1 MSDTDGRE
9 PHAGDA
15 SRAGDGGVRWPS
27 LSDGGS
33 AQEGGSPTARRSR
46 RAAHAGDGDP
56 APTPA
61 APAGADPRPAS
72 GAHAAVPAATPPAS
86 GTGSA
91 SPAGAGRPSGTPEAP
106 AGDGA
111 DDAPARSGRRRAL
124 VIGAVVAGVV
134 LVGGGIAAALLL
146 GGGDDEPAAG
156 PAPVVTLP
164 SPTTTQTPVAR
175 EADTPFAAALPT
187 TLLQY
192 ALTESAPDD
201 EWLGAD
207 ALEAWSETY
216 SDGGSGTVTVR
227 AGQWETAEEAAAV
240 LAGLRDALPAGAD
253 DASGDDATATAPAT
267 DAPSA
272 GATGDGPAVLLADDV
287 VVDGEPVGEVTVVD
301 AGDGT
306 GVAVWSN
313 GTAVFR
319 LTGPA
324 ADIRNLYAAYPL

>member
-15 SRAGDGGVRWPS
+15 SRAGDGGPRWPS
-27 LSDGGS
+27 LPDGGS
-33 AQEGGSPTARRSR
+33 PPARRTR
-46 RAAHAGDGDP
+46 RAAHAGGDD
-56 APTPA
+56 AAATPA
-61 APAGADPRPAS
+61 GGTPSGAVPAGTDPRPAS
-72 GAHAAVPAATPPAS
+72 GAHAAVPAATPVTS
-86 GTGSA
+86 GTGS
-91 SPAGAGRPSGTPEAP
+91 SPDDADQPGGA
-106 AGDGA
+106 AGDAA
-111 DDAPARSGRRRAL
+111 DEAPARSGRRRGL

-146 GGGDDEPAAG
+146 GGDGDDPAAG

-164 SPTTTQTPVAR
+164 SPTATATPVAR
-175 EADTPFAAALPT
+175 EADSPFAAALPT

-192 ALTESAPDD
+192 ALAESAPDD

-216 SDGGSGTVTVR
+216 SDGGSGSVTVR

-240 LAGLRDALPAGAD
+240 LAGLRDALPAVAD
-253 DASGDDATATAPAT
+253 AAPGDDATSTAAAT

-272 GATGDGPAVLLADDV
+272 GAAGGGPAVLLEDDV

-313 GTAVFR
+313 GTAVFQV
-319 LTGPA
+319 TGPA

>member
-1 MSDTDGRE
+1 MSDTDGRQ
-9 PHAGDA
+9 PHADDA
-15 SRAGDGGVRWPS
+15 SRAGDGGPRWPS
-27 LSDGGS
+27 LP
-33 AQEGGSPTARRSR
+33 EGGSPSARRAR
-46 RAAHAGDGDP
+46 RAAHAGDVDP

-61 APAGADPRPAS
+61 TPVASAPAGTDPRPAS
-72 GAHAAVPAATPPAS
+72 GAHAAVPAATPRTA
-86 GTGSA
+86 GTGTA
-91 SPAGAGRPSGTPEAP
+91 SPAGPDQPSGTPEAP

-124 VIGAVVAGVV
+124 VVGGVVAGVV

-146 GGGDDEPAAG
+146 RGDGAEPAAG

-164 SPTTTQTPVAR
+164 SPTSTATPVAR

-187 TLLQY
+187 TVLQY
-192 ALTESAPDD
+192 ALADSAPDD

-240 LAGLRDALPAGAD
+240 LAGLRDALPAVAD
-253 DASGDDATATAPAT
+253 AAGGDATSTAPAT

-272 GATGDGPAVLLADDV
+272 GATGGGPAVLLEGDV
-287 VVDGEPVGEVTVVD
+287 VVAGEPVGAVTVVD

-319 LTGPA
+319 VAGPA
-324 ADIRNLYAAYPL
+324 VDIRNLYAAYPL